1 MVANKGTEKKAS
13 KAQANRE
20 AKANAQRKKSMMIWG
35 GVLLVVALIFGIM
48 IGTSPKEVNQDE
60 LVFGD
65 DVITMNYFHL
75 KTCPH
80 CIKQNSFNK
89 YLIEKYPN
97 LKIETMELS
106 AGGTLEKYQQ
116 LADKVEGLDRDK
128 FPGTPLTIFE
138 SGEFNIGYG
147 SDETTGKK
155 LIEMIEAEQARIDA
169 SWDVSTM
176 KRTVELRGE

>member
-1 MVANKGTEKKAS
+1 MKNKGTEKKES

-20 AKANAQRKKSMMIWG
+20 AKKAAQRKKSMMTWG
-35 GVLLVVALIFGIM
+35 GVLLVVALIFGVM
-48 IGTSPKEVNQDE
+48 IATSPEEVNQDD

-65 DVITMNYFHL
+65 DKITMTYFHL

-97 LKIETMELS
+97 LKIEEFELS
-106 AGGTLEKYQQ
+106 AGGTLEKYKEV
-116 LADKVEGLDRDK
+116 AEMTEGLEVDS
-128 FPGTPLTIFE
+128 FPGTPLTVFE

-147 SDETTGKK
+147 SDDTTGKK
-155 LIEMIEAEQARIDA
+155 LIEMIDAEQARIDA
-169 SWDVSTM
+169 SWDTATM
-176 KRTVELRGE
+176 KRTVALRGE